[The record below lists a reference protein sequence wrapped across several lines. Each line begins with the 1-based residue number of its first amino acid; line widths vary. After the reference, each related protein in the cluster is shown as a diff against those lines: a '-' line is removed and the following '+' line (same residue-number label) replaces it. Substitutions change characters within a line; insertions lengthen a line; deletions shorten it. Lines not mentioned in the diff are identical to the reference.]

1 MMTSAQTINL
11 VNDIIH
17 PTAKQR
23 EFMRAVKDNTY
34 ILYGGAAGGG
44 KSYILRWELVYL
56 LISWYKHL

>member
-1 MMTSAQTINL
+1 MTSVQTINL
-11 VNDIIH
+11 INDIIH

-56 LISWYKHL
+56 

>member
-1 MMTSAQTINL
+1 MTSVQTINL

-17 PTAKQR
+17 PTPKQR

-44 KSYILRWELVYL
+44 NRTSYGGNWFT
-56 LISWYKHL
+56 S